1 MPLSCRAI
9 IPQITPVR
17 KVYGGC
23 SKNTPSVA
31 AGFSL
36 RTLKRGTVGD
46 TAIARPLDRR
56 QQFFEHPPK
65 TLTLLIIY
73 AKVSPTDTI
82 LHQPA
87 STLYYGHR
95 AQSACIQNPFEKGV
109 KPIMLRTLTNWGL
122 LALGLLATITAHA
135 QPFTYQGMLKQAGIP
150 ANGNY
155 DFQFSL
161 WTAASGGSQVGS
173 TLTLSNVNVA
183 WGVFSVELDFGAVWN
198 GSARYLQIA
207 VRPAGSGGYTT
218 LSPRVRVT
226 PTPYAVY
233 ALTAPWS
240 GISGMPAGFADGVDN
255 DTTYLAGAGLQLVG
269 TTFSIASGGVVT
281 SMLADGAV
289 TDAKLSGTGVSSGTY
304 GSATEVAR
312 ITVNA
317 QGRITSASNV
327 AISGVTPG
335 GSAGGDLSGT
345 YPNPTVVG
353 LQTRP
358 VSSTAPSSGQVLKW
372 DGSAWA
378 PAPNDADGL
387 TLPFSGSANVGSGA
401 VFSIVNTA
409 PSGDAYGVFGQSA
422 STSGR
427 GVLGWATATSGVTYG
442 VWGQSDSP
450 AGYGGYFI
458 GRGHFSGNVGIGT
471 TEPAYALD
479 VLGDVRWNGT
489 LQGGSVPWARITG
502 APSFLSGSGSSG
514 RIARFTGST
523 SLGDSEIYQ
532 SGSNIGIGTTS
543 PAHRLHVQTAAGENA
558 IYGVHTATSGVAAG
572 VFGQSASPSGR
583 GVFGLATAA
592 SGDAYGVYGLS
603 ESPFGSGVVG
613 CATATSGSGWGV
625 FGQSASPSGRGVY
638 GLASAT
644 SGTNY
649 GVFGHSSSP
658 NGVGGYFRS
667 GGKAGAR
674 ITDPN
679 NNYHS
684 DWPATW
690 AGGLETWDIVCA
702 SIRYTALVA
711 RSDER
716 LKREIQPLDTSNEL
730 QRLLQ
735 LRPVSYYW
743 RDERLSQERQYGFIA
758 QELQGVFPELVEEG
772 GDEKIL
778 SVNYQALIPL
788 LVNALQEQEARIHR
802 LEAELQQLR
811 AILAQKR

>member
-1 MPLSCRAI
+1 
-9 IPQITPVR
+9 
-17 KVYGGC
+17 
-23 SKNTPSVA
+23 
-31 AGFSL
+31 
-36 RTLKRGTVGD
+36 
-46 TAIARPLDRR
+46 
-56 QQFFEHPPK
+56 
-65 TLTLLIIY
+65 LTLLIIY
-73 AKVSPTDTI
+73 AKVFPTDTI

-422 STSGR
+422 S
-427 GVLGWATATSGVTYG
+427 
-442 VWGQSDSP
+442 
-450 AGYGGYFI
+450 
-458 GRGHFSGNVGIGT
+458 
-471 TEPAYALD
+471 
-479 VLGDVRWNGT
+479 
-489 LQGGSVPWARITG
+489 
-502 APSFLSGSGSSG
+502 
-514 RIARFTGST
+514 
-523 SLGDSEIYQ
+523 
-532 SGSNIGIGTTS
+532 
-543 PAHRLHVQTAAGENA
+543 
-558 IYGVHTATSGVAAG
+558 
-572 VFGQSASPSGR
+572 PSGR
-583 GVFGLATAA
+583 GVYGLATAA

-613 CATATSGSGWGV
+613 WATATSGSGWGV